1 MKAND
6 SSRFLSPRW
15 LAAVA
20 ALLAF
25 CCGGAGAQPGD
36 RVEYRNPRYGFAMTV
51 PADVF
56 QQGDTRNAEAGNL
69 WVSYDGQAR
78 LIAGAQVNEG
88 GESLQAY
95 RRYLMETTY
104 TGASFDYTPM
114 RDTWFVLSGMKDG
127 QMFYERV
134 TFACGGRYIYG
145 WQIMYPATDRRR
157 WDRIVEQVHRSYRPG
172 RGEDGNCG

>member
-1 MKAND
+1 MRTNTTSIVSAL
-6 SSRFLSPRW
+6 RLT
-15 LAAVA
+15 AVA
-20 ALLAF
+20 SLAM
-25 CCGGAGAQPGD
+25 CCATSASAQPGE
-36 RVEYRNPRYGFAMTV
+36 RIEYRNPRFGFALSI
-51 PADVF
+51 PGDVF
-56 QQGDTRNAEAGNL
+56 QQGETRNAEAGNL
-69 WVSYDGQAR
+69 WVSHDGQAR
-78 LIAGAQVNEG
+78 LIAGAQANEG
-88 GESLQAY
+88 GESLQSY
-95 RRYLMETTY
+95 RRYIMETTY
-104 TGASFDYTPM
+104 AGASFDYTPM